1 MNLHHERLFAVF
13 SAFRTS
19 EGMAYHH
26 VDGDLSY
33 RQLFDAAVALAEQ
46 LNTSNT
52 DESEAVLIYGHKNC
66 RYLIAYWACILAGR
80 IFVPVEP
87 ENSTERLRQIIASAQ
102 ATLILDAH
110 NFDMDNSR
118 LDTLGVSCLVVEP
131 ETGYSGTE
139 NEQKLV
145 DLLSVRNVSQA
156 TDTMY
161 IMFSSG
167 TTGQPKGIAVS
178 YANVADLVMW
188 LEHAFPVDGSVSGNI
203 RYCFDV
209 SLYELWLAWIN
220 LKPISAL
227 DHHEFINTRKYIGRH
242 QDYGVTTWVSTPTI
256 TRYYLKDRQFC
267 ASQLPHL
274 SHFIFCGEVLSKEMV
289 VQLWERFP
297 GCRVTNTYGPTE
309 CTVAVTATDI
319 LPVHVHNGQ
328 PLPLGRVRPGSEIRI
343 DRIQEHGRGEII
355 IRGDAVGPGYICAP
369 AKQQARFSVDP
380 VDGVREYRTGDIG
393 SLDGDMLYFWG
404 RGDRECKIQGYRID
418 LNEVEAYLRQLD
430 EIKEVF
436 VEPWFRKD
444 DLQGI
449 RAFVLPEQ
457 ESDFQQLAA
466 GMADNFPSYMVPRFW
481 YAIEDDVLNLNSKLD
496 RRSVSDKALKKGNCY
511 VFKYDAGN
519 H

>member
-1 MNLHHERLFAVF
+1 MNQHYDHLLAVF
-13 SAFRTS
+13 SAFRTC

-26 VDGDLSY
+26 VGGDLSY
-33 RQLFDAAVALAEQ
+33 RQLFDAAVSLAGQ
-46 LNTSNT
+46 LN
-52 DESEAVLIYGHKNC
+52 DDGRGAVLIYGHKNY
-66 RYLIAYWACILAGR
+66 RYLIAYWACILVGR
-80 IFVPVEP
+80 TFVPVEP
-87 ENSTERLRQIIASAQ
+87 ENNTERLRQIIASAQ
-102 ATLILDAH
+102 ATLILDTH
-110 NFDMDNSR
+110 DFDTDENR
-118 LDTLGVSCLVVEP
+118 LDTLGISCLVVYAESDFSA
-131 ETGYSGTE
+131 EESAQGFDE
-139 NEQKLV
+139 
-145 DLLSVRNVSQA
+145 LLRDRNVSQA
-156 TDTMY
+156 TDAMY

-167 TTGQPKGIAVS
+167 TTGQPKGISVS
-178 YANVADLVMW
+178 YANVADLVTW
-188 LEHAFPVDGSVSGNI
+188 LESAFPVDGSVSGNI

-227 DHHEFINTRKYIGRH
+227 DHQEFINTRKYIARH
-242 QDYGVTTWVSTPTI
+242 RDYGVTTWVSTPTI

-267 ASQLPHL
+267 ASYLPHL

-289 VQLWERFP
+289 AQLWERFP

-309 CTVAVTATDI
+309 CTVAVTAIDI
-319 LPVHVHNGQ
+319 LPVHIHSRH
-328 PLPLGRVRPGSEIRI
+328 PLPLGRVRPGSEVRI

-355 IRGDAVGPGYICAP
+355 IRGDCVGPGYLCAS
-369 AKQQARFSVDP
+369 AEQQARFSVDP
-380 VDGVREYRTGDIG
+380 VDEVREYRTGDIG

-404 RGDRECKIQGYRID
+404 RDDRELKIQGYRID

-436 VEPWFRKD
+436 VEPWFRKE
-444 DLQGI
+444 DLQGM

-457 ESDFQQLAA
+457 EVDFQQLAV

-496 RRSVSDKALKKGNCY
+496 RRAVSDKALKKGNGY